1 MVAFVFYNILINLS
15 IYFDKKKAIARSGA
29 SLLSQPSMGLEQ
41 DSLDNS
47 FKIKSKESGIQL
59 SSRVFASSV
68 RSKIQSSVLQKVA
81 KRRRL
86 LLLLLLFNY

>member
-1 MVAFVFYNILINLS
+1 MVALVFYIILINLS

-47 FKIKSKESGIQL
+47 FKIKSKKSQEYSL
-59 SSRVFASSV
+59 VV
-68 RSKIQSSVLQKVA
+68 EC
-81 KRRRL
+81 L
-86 LLLLLLFNY
+86 LAV